1 MPSTDL
7 SAKVWGMAKRN
18 RTLTKLVGALVDQ
31 DTKDRF
37 QALAN
42 REGLSESELLR
53 QILADRL
60 AKEGA

>member
-1 MPSTDL
+1 
-7 SAKVWGMAKRN
+7 MAKRN